1 MAKKTV
7 QPTLA
12 NLGALMEKNN
22 KFKKQKRGGKTKR
35 YKGGKL
41 VLNDESKRIQSLLN
55 AAKEEGKQVKEILTY
70 FTIAAPPSLRP
81 IKTYCDITGLPTHYK
96 SPHNQ
101 IRYYNTECYSI
112 VKSMPAGVDQQY
124 LALRGANVIL
134 K

>member
-1 MAKKTV
+1 MERGEQFKVQKKNT
-7 QPTLA
+7 
-12 NLGALMEKNN
+12 
-22 KFKKQKRGGKTKR
+22 KTRR

-41 VLNDESKRIQSLLN
+41 VLNDENKRIQNLINL
-55 AAKEEGKQVKEILTY
+55 AKEEGKQIKDVLSY
-70 FTIAAPPSLRP
+70 FTIAAPPSLKP